1 MTGVTESEQPGLEER
16 FRNLC
21 LKLFGEAEGPAI
33 YEWIKS
39 TRTPVFHR
47 VAAQVM
53 LPVWELSRVD
63 LRTKILCCIAL
74 FTGLHRDEVKFF
86 VMMAKTHGIPEYEL
100 EEVILLTGL
109 EAGFPT
115 AEKAIQV
122 VKEVYGSEGS
132 VA

>member
-1 MTGVTESEQPGLEER
+1 MSGVVEPDDLVLEER
-16 FRNLC
+16 FKRLC
-21 LKLFGEAEGPAI
+21 LKLFGETEGPGV
-33 YEWIKS
+33 YEWIRS

-47 VAAQVM
+47 IAAQVM

-63 LRTKILCCIAL
+63 LRTKILCCVAL

-86 VMMAKTHGIPEYEL
+86 VMMAKAHGIPEYEL

-122 VKEVYGSEGS
+122 VKEVYGTEGA